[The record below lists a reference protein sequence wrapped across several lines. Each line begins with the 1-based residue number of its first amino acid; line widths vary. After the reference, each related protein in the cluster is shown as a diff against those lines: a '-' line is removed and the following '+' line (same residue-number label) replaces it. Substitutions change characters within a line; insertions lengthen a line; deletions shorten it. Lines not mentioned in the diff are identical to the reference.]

1 MTDINFSGL
10 WRVNL
15 VEHTDNQTSSNII
28 DEVYFEF
35 RGEALLFMKIYN
47 DPIPKSGNYTV
58 YTGPYKVP

>member
-1 MTDINFSGL
+1 MTDIKFSGL
-10 WRVNL
+10 WQVNL
-15 VEHTDNQTSSNII
+15 VEHADNQTSNII

-47 DPIPKSGNYTV
+47 DLIPESGNYTV

>member
-10 WRVNL
+10 WQVNL
-15 VEHTDNQTSSNII
+15 VEHTDQTSNII

-47 DPIPKSGNYTV
+47 DPIPESGNYTV
-58 YTGPYKVP
+58 YIGPYKVP

>member
-15 VEHTDNQTSSNII
+15 VEYTDQTSNII

-35 RGEALLFMKIYN
+35 WGEALLFMKIYN
-47 DPIPKSGNYTV
+47 DPIPESGNYTV
-58 YTGPYKVP
+58 YTGPYKAP

>member
-10 WRVNL
+10 WQVNL
-15 VEHTDNQTSSNII
+15 VEHADNQTSNII

-35 RGEALLFMKIYN
+35 WGEALLFMKIYN
-47 DPIPKSGNYTV
+47 EPIPKSGNYTV

>member
-1 MTDINFSGL
+1 MADINFSGL

-15 VEHTDNQTSSNII
+15 VEHTDQISNII

-47 DPIPKSGNYTV
+47 DPEPKSGNYTV

>member
-10 WRVNL
+10 WKVNL
-15 VEHTDNQTSSNII
+15 VEHTNTQTSDII

-47 DPIPKSGNYTV
+47 EPIPKSGNYTV

>member
-10 WRVNL
+10 WQVNL
-15 VEHTDNQTSSNII
+15 VEHADNQISNII

-47 DPIPKSGNYTV
+47 EPIPESGNYAL

>member
-15 VEHTDNQTSSNII
+15 VEYTDQTSNII

-35 RGEALLFMKIYN
+35 WGEALLFMKIYN
-47 DPIPKSGNYTV
+47 DPIPESGNYTV
-58 YTGPYKVP
+58 YTGPYKMP

>member
-10 WRVNL
+10 WRVDL
-15 VEHTDNQTSSNII
+15 VEHTDQTSNII

-47 DPIPKSGNYTV
+47 DPVPTSGTYTR
-58 YTGPYKVP
+58 YEGPYKVPS

>member
-10 WRVNL
+10 WQVNL
-15 VEHTDNQTSSNII
+15 VEHTDQNSDII

-47 DPIPKSGNYTV
+47 DSIPESGNYTV

>member
-15 VEHTDNQTSSNII
+15 VEHTDNQISNII

-47 DPIPKSGNYTV
+47 GPIPESGNYTV

>member
-1 MTDINFSGL
+1 MADINFSGL

-15 VEHTDNQTSSNII
+15 VEYTDQTSNII

-47 DPIPKSGNYTV
+47 DPIPESGNYTV

>member
-10 WRVNL
+10 WQVNL
-15 VEHTDNQTSSNII
+15 VEHTDQTSSII

-47 DPIPKSGNYTV
+47 DSIPESGNYTV

>member
-10 WRVNL
+10 WQVNL
-15 VEHTDNQTSSNII
+15 VEHTNNQANGNII

-47 DPIPKSGNYTV
+47 EPIPKSGNYTV

>member
-10 WRVNL
+10 WKVNL

-47 DPIPKSGNYTV
+47 EPIPESGNYTV
-58 YTGPYKVP
+58 YAGPYKVP

>member
-1 MTDINFSGL
+1 MADINFSGL

-15 VEHTDNQTSSNII
+15 VEYTDQIGNII

-47 DPIPKSGNYTV
+47 DPVPKSGNYTV
-58 YTGPYKVP
+58 YTGPFKMP

>member
-1 MTDINFSGL
+1 MADINFSGL

-15 VEHTDNQTSSNII
+15 VEYTDETSNVI

-47 DPIPKSGNYTV
+47 DSVPKSGNYTV
-58 YTGPYKVP
+58 YTGPYKMP

>member
-1 MTDINFSGL
+1 MNDINFSGL

-15 VEHTDNQTSSNII
+15 VEHTDNQASSNII

-47 DPIPKSGNYTV
+47 EPIPKSGNYTV

>member
-15 VEHTDNQTSSNII
+15 VEHTDNQISNII

-47 DPIPKSGNYTV
+47 EPIPKSGNYTV

>member
-1 MTDINFSGL
+1 MTNINFSGL

-15 VEHTDNQTSSNII
+15 VEHTDQNSNII

-47 DPIPKSGNYTV
+47 DPIPESGNYTV

>member
-1 MTDINFSGL
+1 MADINFSGL

-15 VEHTDNQTSSNII
+15 VEYTDETSNII

-47 DPIPKSGNYTV
+47 DSVPKSGNYTA
-58 YTGPYKVP
+58 YTGPYKMP

>member
-15 VEHTDNQTSSNII
+15 VEHTDNQISNII

-47 DPIPKSGNYTV
+47 DPIPESDNYTV

>member
-10 WRVNL
+10 WQVNL
-15 VEHTDNQTSSNII
+15 VEHTDQSSDII

-35 RGEALLFMKIYN
+35 RGDAILFMKIYN
-47 DPIPKSGNYTV
+47 DPIPESGNYTV